1 MTIRYGGR
9 AASISIVLGVV
20 ATLWTPVMASIEL
33 GRPVVVA
40 GLYTVLGAV
49 ALLGGILML
58 SGRTYVTIDNAE
70 VVIHALVGPIKRR
83 FPFASWR
90 EVGLDGHVLRIAGTR
105 VPVHRTQAN
114 GGDWHDFERFVA
126 ARTVGNGI
134 EPS

>member
-20 ATLWTPVMASIEL
+20 ATLWSPVMASIEL
-33 GRPVVVA
+33 GHFVGV
-40 GLYTVLGAV
+40 GSLYTVLGVV

-58 SGRTYVTIDNAE
+58 SGRKYVTIDNEA

-83 FPFASWR
+83 FAFASWR
-90 EVGLDGHVLRIAGTR
+90 EVTIEGHVLRISGVR
-105 VPVHRTQAN
+105 IPVHRTQAN

-134 EPS
+134 VAS